1 LQSSILHRTG
11 PAVRTADAARLAS
24 YTASA
29 TPGDLAWRRLSGRKR
44 RDPRLASQ
52 RGRAQN
58 DAMSKQPPTAA
69 ELAILQVLWRD
80 GPCTVR
86 DVHRAV
92 YAGAGTGYTSA
103 LKLMQNMLAK
113 GLLTRVDDVRQH
125 VYAAAVSERPTLNR
139 LVGGWI
145 DSAFSGSSLALAMQ
159 ALDARPVAA
168 DELAQL
174 KAMIARLEAD
184 KSSKGPA

>member
-1 LQSSILHRTG
+1 M
-11 PAVRTADAARLAS
+11 
-24 YTASA
+24 
-29 TPGDLAWRRLSGRKR
+29 
-44 RDPRLASQ
+44 
-52 RGRAQN
+52 
-58 DAMSKQPPTAA
+58 AMSTQPPTAA

-80 GPCTVR
+80 GPSTVR
-86 DVHRAV
+86 DVHEAV
-92 YAGAGTGYTSA
+92 YGDTDTGYTSA

-113 GLLTRVDDVRQH
+113 GLLTRTDDTRQH

-139 LVGGWI
+139 LVSGWI

-174 KAMIARLEAD
+174 KAMIARMEAAD
-184 KSSKGPA
+184 KTKKGAA